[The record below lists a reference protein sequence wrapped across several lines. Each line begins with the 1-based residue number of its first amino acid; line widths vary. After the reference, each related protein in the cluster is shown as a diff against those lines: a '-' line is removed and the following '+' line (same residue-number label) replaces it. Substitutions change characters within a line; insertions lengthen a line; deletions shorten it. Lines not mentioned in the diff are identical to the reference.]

1 MDNNEFRT
9 WSRRAA
15 DWGVDY
21 RDTLRE
27 RPVRPALAPGEVFH
41 AIEVSPPET

>member
-1 MDNNEFRT
+1 MDSEEFRK

-21 RDTLRE
+21 RDTLRAD
-27 RPVRPALAPGEVFH
+27 RVVGSRRA
-41 AIEVSPPET
+41 